1 MSGRVRLAIDYGGT
15 ATQAVVAWP
24 DGRWTPVTVD
34 GSVVLS
40 SAVLVAADASLW
52 TGEQAWRAA
61 VGEPDRFVPAPRRSA
76 EQDIEVDGRR
86 VPAADLVAATLR
98 RVAGQAQALTGGPVE
113 DVRLVVPAG
122 WGPRRRTW
130 MRHAA
135 HRAGLGQARLV
146 EAPVAV
152 ADHLLAGGAQLPVG
166 AYLLVVDVGGGAEV
180 TVLRRGPAGFE
191 VLATLADPA
200 AGGDAIDHALAAA
213 LPGEDGGWG
222 WVASVRTAKEN
233 LAWHTAIT
241 VPQPGGTAV
250 VATAV
255 LLEEAARPVLERVGQ
270 LTVDTIVAAELTPAD
285 LAGVCLV
292 GGTTRLPLAAAVV
305 ARRTGLTPHVV
316 DDPVFAAARGAADA
330 TATADDGGGAGEEP
344 VLPPARRAWSVAAPG
359 FLSLAMIVQMLL
371 TVYRGGIYPN
381 SWAEPSWGQLSM
393 ASVFA
398 VIACLSAGT
407 LLGSLAATH
416 AAPAGHA
423 APTGRAP
430 AVSLGIL
437 SAVSLGTAIAALYA
451 VVAAQYLQ
459 MQIGP
464 FLRWALLP
472 VTPVACLALVAA
484 VVAAR
489 QWRTPPG
496 GWSAL
501 LTFPTA
507 SVIAAGTG
515 MALVQYSATALR
527 WPDMILFIDITGRVG
542 GLLVGVGTITALIR
556 PWMLRLV
563 MGAPLAVITAAIAS
577 PNTIGILAGI
587 YATAVTAWWLYRLW
601 TRLVRTPAPHAPQP

>member
-15 ATQAVVAWP
+15 TTQAVVAWP

-40 SAVLVAADASLW
+40 SAVLVAADASVW

-61 VGEPDRFVPAPRRSA
+61 VREPDRFVPAPRRSA
-76 EQDIEVDGRR
+76 EQDIDVDGRR

-98 RVAGQAQALTGGPVE
+98 RIAEQAQLVAGGPVE

-130 MRHAA
+130 MRQAA
-135 HRAGLGQARLV
+135 HRAGLGQPRLV

-152 ADHLLAGGAQLPVG
+152 ADHLLAHGTQLPVG

-250 VATAV
+250 VATGV
-255 LLEEAARPVLERVGQ
+255 LLEETARPVLERVGQ
-270 LTVDTIVAAELTPAD
+270 LTVDTIAAAELTPAD

-305 ARRTGLTPHVV
+305 AQRTGLTPHVI
-316 DDPVFAAARGAADA
+316 DDPLFAAARGAAD
-330 TATADDGGGAGEEP
+330 TTADDGEGVGQEP
-344 VLPPARRAWSVAAPG
+344 VMPPARRAWAVAVPG
-359 FLSLAMIVQMLL
+359 FMSLAMIVQMLL
-371 TVYRGGIYPN
+371 TVYWGGIYPN
-381 SWAEPSWGQLSM
+381 SWAEPSWGQLAM

-416 AAPAGHA
+416 GTPAGQAAP
-423 APTGRAP
+423 PGRAP

-437 SAVSLGTAIAALYA
+437 SAMSLGTAIAALYA

-472 VTPVACLALVAA
+472 ILPVAVLALAAA

-501 LTFPTA
+501 LLFPVG
-507 SVIAAGTG
+507 SVLAAGTG
-515 MALVQYSATALR
+515 MGLVQYSATADR
-527 WPDMILFIDITGRVG
+527 WPDMVLWIDLAGRAG
-542 GLLVGVGTITALIR
+542 GLLIGVGAVTALTR
-556 PWMLRLV
+556 PWILRLV
-563 MGAPLAVITAAIAS
+563 IGAPLAVITAAIAS

-587 YATAVTAWWLYRLW
+587 YATAVTTWWIYRLW
-601 TRLVRTPAPHAPQP
+601 TRLVRTPTAAHAPQP